1 MFTIGKLCSLT
12 RVSTDALRYYERE
25 GLIEP
30 AAKSAAGYRLY
41 DEDSARRIRFVKQA
55 QQCGFTLAE
64 IRELLALR
72 GRSTACCGDVRQRA
86 IKKKLQLEEKTRSM
100 KVMSK
105 ALDRLICECT
115 NASRPIDECTILV
128 GLEQAEAT
136 ARAS

>member
-1 MFTIGKLCSLT
+1 MFTIGKLGSRT
-12 RVSTDALRYYERE
+12 HVSNDALRYYERE

-41 DEDSARRIRFVKQA
+41 DEDSARRIRFIKQA

-72 GRSTACCGDVRQRA
+72 GRSTARCGDVRQRA
-86 IKKKLQLEEKTRSM
+86 ITKKLQLDEKIRSM
-100 KVMSK
+100 KAMSK
-105 ALDRLICECT
+105 ALDRLISDCT
-115 NASRPIDECTILV
+115 NASRPIEECTILV